1 MKNIIVTTFTLLVI
15 GMFLTINPAFAGD
28 RVKVYEMAESGITIE
43 FKMTAEEIAAEDT
56 ENTKQAAF
64 KEAAKNNSRQRF
76 KVYEMAE
83 SGQTVSFPMTAEEI
97 AAEDAENARF
107 ADIRKAKP
115 EEHKKQ
121 VVIFELAESGASIE
135 FPVKTSGKV
144 VLEAVAEE
152 NSPDD
157 SKM

>member
-28 RVKVYEMAESGITIE
+28 RIE

-56 ENTKQAAF
+56 ENAKQAAF

-97 AAEDAENARF
+97 AAEDAENDRLA
-107 ADIRKAKP
+107 AIRKAKP

-121 VVIFELAESGASIE
+121 VVIFELAESGVSIE

-144 VLEAVAEE
+144 LHEAAAEKK
-152 NSPDD
+152 SPDD